1 MAPYEAGFGLQLWKS
16 YEDAFEITLSNPGKT
31 VTERISS
38 RLGPYEI
45 HMGGARVLLYYG
57 EPGPFSLA
65 QEIYFAAGEWRGW
78 PVCGERNMGNCPE
91 GGGDRGRPV

>member
-1 MAPYEAGFGLQLWKS
+1 MP
-16 YEDAFEITLSNPGKT
+16 FEIALSNPGKT

-45 HMGGARVLLYYG
+45 DMGGARVLLYYG

-65 QEIYFAAGEWRGW
+65 QEIYFDFLPPGNGEAGRYVESGIW
-78 PVCGERNMGNCPE
+78 EITLE